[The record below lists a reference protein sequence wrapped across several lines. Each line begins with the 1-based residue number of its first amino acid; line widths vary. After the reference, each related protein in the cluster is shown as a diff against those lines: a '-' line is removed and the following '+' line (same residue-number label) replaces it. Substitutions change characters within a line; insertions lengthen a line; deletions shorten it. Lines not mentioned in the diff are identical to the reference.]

1 MDLNKNYLFNM
12 DSLNGMKN
20 MQASSVDLV
29 LTDPPYGIANAA
41 KLTKANGKIV
51 STNEAWGNDFKD
63 EWENV
68 EDYWNWFKPFVKEMV
83 RVMKDGAS
91 MILFLDRKYTGYIT
105 FVIGKE
111 FDVTFKNKVYFK
123 KKNPMP
129 SIRKNNYRSSM
140 EEAIWFSKGKPNTFN
155 FGEQSEMTQVYEGP
169 IGKKKTKHP
178 TEKYTWMVEP
188 LIKNH
193 SKPGDVILDPFS
205 GSGAT
210 LMNAIKMERNAIGF
224 EMNTGFYEMA
234 KAQAEAAEYQM
245 IYEPQVNEPAQNDD
259 QYDRAA

>member
-1 MDLNKNYLFNM
+1 MNLNKNYLLNLN
-12 DSLNGMKN
+12 SLVGMKS
-20 MQASSVDLV
+20 MPEASVDLV
-29 LTDPPYGIANAA
+29 LTDPPYGIADAS
-41 KLTKANGKIV
+41 KLTKSSGKIV
-51 STNEAWGNDFKD
+51 STNEAWGNDFQD
-63 EWENV
+63 SWANV
-68 EDYWNWFKPFVKEMV
+68 EEYWNWFKPFVAEMD
-83 RVMKDGAS
+83 RVMKDGAT

-105 FVIGKE
+105 FMIEKE
-111 FDVTFKNKVYFK
+111 FGMTFKNKVYFK

-129 SIRKNNYRSSM
+129 SIRKNNYRSSV

-155 FGEQSEMTQVYEGP
+155 FGEQSEMTQVYEGS

-210 LMNAIKMERNAIGF
+210 LMNAIKMGRQAIGF

-234 KAQAEAAEYQM
+234 KAQAEAAEYEV
-245 IYEPQVNEPAQNDD
+245 IYEPQANEPAQNDD
-259 QYDRAA
+259 QYEQAA

>member
-1 MDLNKNYLFNM
+1 MNTNKNYLFNM
-12 DSLNGMKN
+12 NSLIGMNN
-20 MQASSVDLV
+20 MQDSSVDLV
-29 LTDPPYGIANAA
+29 LTDPPYGIANAS

-63 EWENV
+63 EWDNV
-68 EDYWNWFKPFVKEMV
+68 EDYWNWFKPFVEEMV

-105 FVIGKE
+105 FMIEKE

-129 SIRKNNYRSSM
+129 SIRKNNYRSSV
-140 EEAIWFSKGKPNTFN
+140 EEATWFSKGKPNTFN

-178 TEKYTWMVEP
+178 TEKYTWMLEP

-193 SKPGDVILDPFS
+193 SSPGDVILDPFS

-210 LMNAIKMERNAIGF
+210 VRNAIKMGRQGIGF
-224 EMNTGFYEMA
+224 EMSPVFHEMA
-234 KAQAEAAEYQM
+234 KIQAANEELEV
-245 IYEPQVNEPAQNDD
+245 IYEPQANEPAQNDD
-259 QYDRAA
+259 QYDQAA